1 MRTVLADPG
10 HVNEAA
16 LRRATGMRVLLYLP
30 LAYTSKPRAGFS
42 LLL

>member
-16 LRRATGMRVLLYLP
+16 LRRATGMRLLYLP
-30 LAYTSKPRAGFS
+30 LAYTSEPRAGFS